1 MAETYYV
8 AVDGGGTRTR
18 LLLAAGD
25 GSPLGRVEAGPTSLT
40 LRGAG
45 AWRDIVAALVRL
57 LAVAGLPGLA
67 PERIHLALGLAGA
80 GNPALR
86 QAFLDAAPSFAQTV
100 LVTDT
105 HTACLGA
112 HGGAPGSVLIAGTGS
127 AGYRLHA
134 DGSGRLA
141 GGWGFPVGDSGG
153 GARLGMA
160 AVAQALVAIDAGTPS
175 PLDRAVWDALGGTRA
190 AALGWLHG
198 APSTRYA
205 TLAPLVLDAASRGE
219 AGAVAMAHE
228 AGTALT
234 ALIAILDPAGE
245 APLALVGGLAEPLG
259 PFLPHGL
266 AARLSPPRGDA
277 LDGALLL
284 ARGAAPAERIVEAS

>member
-1 MAETYYV
+1 MAETYHV

-25 GSPLGRVEAGPTSLT
+25 GSPLGRVEAGPTSLA

-45 AWRDIVAALVRL
+45 AWRDIVAALARL
-57 LAVAGLPGLA
+57 LAEAGLHALA
-67 PERIHLALGLAGA
+67 PAQLHLALGLAGA

-86 QAFLDAAPSFAQTV
+86 EAFLDAAPGFARTV

-105 HTACLGA
+105 HAACLGA

-141 GGWGFPVGDSGG
+141 GGWGFPAGDGG
-153 GARLGMA
+153 SGARLGLA
-160 AVAQALVAIDAGTPS
+160 AVAQALVAMDAGAPS
-175 PLDRAVWDALGGTRA
+175 PLDRAVRDALGGSRA
-190 AALGWLHG
+190 VALGWLHG

-205 TLAPLVLDAASRGE
+205 TLAPLVLDAAARGE
-219 AGAVAMAHE
+219 ADAVAMAQE
-228 AGTALT
+228 AGTALA
-234 ALIAILDPAGE
+234 ALAAILDPAGE
-245 APLALVGGLAEPLG
+245 APLALVGGLAGPMR
-259 PFLPHGL
+259 PFLPPGL
-266 AARLSPPRGDA
+266 ATRLTPPRGDA

-284 ARGAAPAERIVEAS
+284 ARGAAPAERILEAS